1 MKALSL
7 QEPYAWLVLQR
18 AYEDDPRKPLKPIEN
33 RPRSLPKTFA
43 VPQRIWIHASM
54 TMYHVSLEEIRAKM
68 TASQWLRCKDY
79 LHSIYREYET
89 YHNRDRKWLQRIGYF
104 GCLLGSITITGQV
117 TESEDPWFFGPY
129 GYILEDPQML
139 KKAIPYKGQLGF
151 FEIAKEIIV
160 G

>member
-1 MKALSL
+1 MELTSMKALSL

-18 AYEDDPRKPLKPIEN
+18 DYEDDPRKPLKPIEN
-33 RPRSLPKTFA
+33 RKWRLPKTFQ

-54 TMYHVSLEEIRAKM
+54 TMYDVNVEEIRAKM

-104 GCLLGSITITGQV
+104 GCLLGSIVITGQV
-117 TESEDPWFFGPY
+117 TESDSPWFFGPY
-129 GYILEDPQML
+129 GFTLEYPEPL
-139 KKAIPYKGQLGF
+139 PKSIPCRGMYGF
-151 FEIAKEIIV
+151 FDPHQ
-160 G
+160 